1 MNEKTDCC
9 KMNTASQRHFR
20 SSIINNIFAYLG
32 ELQGRDKLNADQ
44 ARKNIFFLF
53 YICVQTHKR
62 IIFINKIKTPY
73 LNLAGVLFGIT
84 RDNNY
89 SCTM

>member
-44 ARKNIFFLF
+44 ARKNIFFSF
-53 YICVQTHKR
+53 YIIMMQQLVDIKKMKE
-62 IIFINKIKTPY
+62 IFFLCICSWKVAHHDIYT
-73 LNLAGVLFGIT
+73 
-84 RDNNY
+84 
-89 SCTM
+89 